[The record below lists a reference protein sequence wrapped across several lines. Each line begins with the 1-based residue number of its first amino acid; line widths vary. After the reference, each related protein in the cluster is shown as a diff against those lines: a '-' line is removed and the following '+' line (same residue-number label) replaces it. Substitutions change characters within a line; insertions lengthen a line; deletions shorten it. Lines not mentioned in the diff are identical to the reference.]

1 MVDYAAEFKNQK
13 PLTKKEAMKIK
24 PGTWIEL
31 KWTDSENTVVLLLER
46 PENCLGDVGLCYYDP
61 HIEQVSRHAVH
72 SQIVGVRG
80 RLENAHV

>member
-1 MVDYAAEFKNQK
+1 
-13 PLTKKEAMKIK
+13 MKIK